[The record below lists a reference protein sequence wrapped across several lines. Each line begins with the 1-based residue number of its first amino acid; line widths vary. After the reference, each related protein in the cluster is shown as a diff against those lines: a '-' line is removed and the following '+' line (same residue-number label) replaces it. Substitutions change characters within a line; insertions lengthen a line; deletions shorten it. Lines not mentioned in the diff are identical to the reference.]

1 MNRIKTNDKI
11 VIIIINYIL
20 RIIPVEIKEIQ
31 MQIHIHMQ
39 TQIKAQII
47 SKRQQILYILMKA
60 ERNQNQLVII

>member
-31 MQIHIHMQ
+31 MQIHIHVQ

-47 SKRQQILYILMKA
+47 SKRQQILHILMKA